1 MHIKKHKS
9 KINFLVLAVPLM
21 LLSVYGIG
29 SGKDNIPVFIRFC
42 MSLSY
47 LRHALEG
54 IIQSIYGFN
63 RNDMICPLDEKFCP
77 YKKPEFLLRIMGF
90 EDLNVKVSILAL
102 LAFYF
107 VFNFAALLLIKNR
120 LSVRGHHFWPIQFVS
135 RFVKNY
141 LNMVN

>member
-1 MHIKKHKS
+1 M
-9 KINFLVLAVPLM
+9 FLSCFFIVLAVPIM

-29 SGKDNIPVFIRFC
+29 SGKNSIPIVIRFC

-47 LRHALEG
+47 LRHGLEG

-63 RNDMICPLDEKFCP
+63 RNDMICPPQEKFCP

-90 EDLNVKVSILAL
+90 EDLNINVSITAL
-102 LAFYF
+102 VLFYL
-107 VFNFAALLLIKNR
+107 VFNFTALLLIKNR
-120 LSVRGHHFWPIQFVS
+120 LSVRGHSFWPVRFVS

-141 LNMVN
+141 LNMAPYS

>member
-1 MHIKKHKS
+1 
-9 KINFLVLAVPLM
+9 M

-54 IIQSIYGFN
+54 IITSIYGFN
-63 RNDMICPLDEKFCP
+63 RNDMICPPDEKFCP
-77 YKKPEFLLRIMGF
+77 YKKPEFLLKIMGF
-90 EDLNVKVSILAL
+90 EDLNINVSILAL
-102 LAFYF
+102 ILFYLF
-107 VFNFAALLLIKNR
+107 FNVTALLLIKNR
-120 LSVRGHHFWPIQFVS
+120 LSERGHNFWPIKVVS

-141 LNMVN
+141 LNMAPNT